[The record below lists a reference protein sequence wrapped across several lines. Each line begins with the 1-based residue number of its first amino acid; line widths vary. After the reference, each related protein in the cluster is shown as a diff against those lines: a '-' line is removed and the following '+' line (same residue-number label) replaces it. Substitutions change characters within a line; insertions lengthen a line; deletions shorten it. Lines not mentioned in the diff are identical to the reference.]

1 MMRSSTII
9 FCLLVISTA
18 AGSADVQL
26 FFVGAEGE
34 ELAALVEAWPEAEL
48 LPAGVPWDAPYPELL
63 PLLSGDVPTLVIAV
77 EAEPTG
83 LAVSGRLLGRGGYD
97 ERLGTVHIA
106 LSRSS
111 LLEAVRQFLARTGT
125 GEGSTSVSTPGE
137 APTRG
142 AGEIAGKLEKISGW
156 GTAPAGGVADDQS
169 RRRSRQRAY
178 DAAEADFFDRLEE
191 ALYPKALLDADSY
204 RQVVALV
211 RGYLFV
217 SRQERRTGDET
228 YGVELRLT
236 PEGVRRLV
244 EFLHRGLNAVTQ

>member
-1 MMRSSTII
+1 MRLKVSLL
-9 FCLLVISTA
+9 LLVLSTA
-18 AGSADVQL
+18 ASADVQL
-26 FFVGAEGE
+26 LVAGADE
-34 ELAALVEAWPEAEL
+34 EQISALTEAWPDAET
-48 LPAGVPWDAPYPELL
+48 LPASVHWDAPYPELL
-63 PLLSGDVPTLVIAV
+63 PLLDGDVPTLIIAI
-77 EAEPTG
+77 EAGPTG

-106 LSRSS
+106 ESRSS
-111 LLEAVRQFLARTGT
+111 LLEAVRQFLARTGA

-137 APTRG
+137 APTPG
-142 AGEIAGKLEKISGW
+142 VVEIAGKLEKISGW

-178 DAAEADFFDRLEE
+178 EAAETDFFDRLED

-228 YGVELRLT
+228 YGIELRLT
-236 PEGVRRLV
+236 PEGIRL
-244 EFLHRGLNAVTQ
+244 LAGLLFTRLGAP

>member
-1 MMRSSTII
+1 MTYMKLKVS
-9 FCLLVISTA
+9 LLLLLLSTA
-18 AGSADVQL
+18 AVADVQL
-26 FFVGAEGE
+26 LFAGADGE
-34 ELAALVEAWPEAEL
+34 ELAALTEAWPDAET

-63 PLLSGDVPTLVIAV
+63 PLLVGDIPTLIIAV
-77 EAEPTG
+77 NAGPAG

-111 LLEAVRQFLARTGT
+111 LLEAVRQFIARTGANAGSAT
-125 GEGSTSVSTPGE
+125 ISTSGE
-137 APTRG
+137 APTPG
-142 AGEIAGKLEKISGW
+142 VGEIAGKLEKIFGW
-156 GTAPAGGVADDQS
+156 GTAPAGGIADDQT
-169 RRRSRQRAY
+169 RRRSRQRAF

-191 ALYPKALLDADSY
+191 TLYPKALLDVPAY

-228 YGVELRLT
+228 YGIELRLT
-236 PEGVRRLV
+236 PEGIRL
-244 EFLHRGLNAVTQ
+244 LAGLLFTRLGAP

>member
-1 MMRSSTII
+1 MRALILTG
-9 FCLLVISTA
+9 VIVALSTA
-18 AGSADVQL
+18 AFADVQL
-26 FFVGAEGE
+26 YVAGADGE
-34 ELAALVEAWPEAEL
+34 ALSALVEAWPEADP
-48 LPAGVPWDAPYPELL
+48 LPADVPWDAPYPELL
-63 PLLSGDVPTLVIAV
+63 PLLDENVPTLVIAV
-77 EAEPTG
+77 ESGPAG

-111 LLEAVRQFLARTGT
+111 LLEAVRQFIARTGT
-125 GEGSTSVSTPGE
+125 SAGSLSATTPGE
-137 APTRG
+137 VPSPG

-156 GTAPAGGVADDQS
+156 GVAPAGGAADDQA
-169 RRRSRQRAY
+169 RRRARQRAY
-178 DAAEADFFDRLEE
+178 EAAEADFFDRLEE

-217 SRQERRTGDET
+217 SREERRTGDET

-236 PEGVRRLV
+236 PEGIRRLT
-244 EFLHRGLNAVTQ
+244 GLLYTRLGAPQP

>member
-1 MMRSSTII
+1 MRLKVS
-9 FCLLVISTA
+9 LLLLLLSTA
-18 AGSADVQL
+18 ASADVQL
-26 FFVGAEGE
+26 LVAGADE
-34 ELAALVEAWPEAEL
+34 EQISALTEAWSDAET
-48 LPAGVPWDAPYPELL
+48 LPAGIPWDAPYPELL
-63 PLLSGDVPTLVIAV
+63 PLLDGDVPTLIIAI
-77 EAEPTG
+77 EAGPTG

-97 ERLGTVHIA
+97 EGLGTVHIA

-111 LLEAVRQFLARTGT
+111 LLEAVRQFLARTGA

-137 APTRG
+137 APTPG
-142 AGEIAGKLEKISGW
+142 VVEIAGKLEKISGW

-178 DAAEADFFDRLEE
+178 EAAETDFFDRLED

-228 YGVELRLT
+228 YGIELRLT
-236 PEGVRRLV
+236 PEGIRL
-244 EFLHRGLNAVTQ
+244 LAGLLFTRLGAP

>member
-1 MMRSSTII
+1 MRTLALAGVVVALST
-9 FCLLVISTA
+9 TA
-18 AGSADVQL
+18 FADVQL
-26 FFVGAEGE
+26 FFTGAEGE
-34 ELAALVEAWPEAEL
+34 ELAALAEAWPEAEL
-48 LPAGVPWDAPYPELL
+48 LPAGVHWDAPYPELL
-63 PLLSGDVPTLVIAV
+63 PLLAGDVPTLVIAV

-125 GEGSTSVSTPGE
+125 DTGSATASIPGE
-137 APTRG
+137 APTLG
-142 AGEIAGKLEKISGW
+142 VGEIGGKLEIISGW
-156 GTAPAGGVADDQS
+156 GVAPAGGVADDQS
-169 RRRSRQRAY
+169 RRRSHQRAY
-178 DAAEADFFDRLEE
+178 EAAETDFFDRLEE
-191 ALYPKALLDADSY
+191 TLYPKALLDADSY

-217 SRQERRTGDET
+217 SREERRTGDET